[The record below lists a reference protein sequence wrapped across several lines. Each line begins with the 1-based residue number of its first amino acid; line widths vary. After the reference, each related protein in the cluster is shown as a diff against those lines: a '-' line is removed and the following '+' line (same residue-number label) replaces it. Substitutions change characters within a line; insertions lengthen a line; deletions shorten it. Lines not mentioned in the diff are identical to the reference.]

1 MYKDKIT
8 LLFSILIIFTVI
20 IYIFFNGHYS
30 NCITFIDHLYF
41 SSTTFTF
48 VGYGDIGPKTQEAK
62 FLTNVYMLI
71 VFYIVFIT

>member
-8 LLFSILIIFTVI
+8 ILFSILIIFTVI

-30 NCITFIDHLYF
+30 NCDTFIDHLYF

-48 VGYGDIGPKTQEAK
+48 LGYGDIVPKTQISK
-62 FLTNVYMLI
+62 FITNVYMLI
-71 VFYIVFIT
+71 IFYIVFMT

>member
-1 MYKDKIT
+1 MYKNKII

-30 NCITFIDHLYF
+30 NCNTLVDHLYF

-48 VGYGDIGPKTQEAK
+48 VGYGDIVPKTQIAR
-62 FLTNVYMLI
+62 LITNIYMLI
-71 VFYIVFIT
+71 IFCIVFMT